1 MSRTIKAIERH
12 MIPRSSRLRVEAPAR
27 QTAQPM
33 RNGERKLVAEW
44 QRGAEILGHAQRKLR
59 LAFAPTQSPALAT
72 LSREFVMSRTL
83 EAITKHTDGSPQ
95 IKPQTMKAM
104 QIHNYGGP
112 EVLHYEDVPR
122 PQPQAGEVLVRIHA
136 AGVNPIDWKV
146 REGHMK
152 DFWPHK
158 FPIILGWDLS
168 GVVEE
173 LGRGVSR
180 LKIGDEVYSLP
191 DPTRNGAYADYIV
204 VREPELALKP
214 KSLHHIRAAAVPL
227 AALTAWQSLF
237 DTARL
242 QPGQRVLI
250 HAGSGGVGHF
260 AVQLAKW
267 KGAYVFA
274 TASTKNQD
282 LLRELGVDEPID
294 YTQQR
299 FEDIAR
305 KIDIVLDTLGDE
317 TQERS
322 WSVLKKGGVL
332 VSLVQP
338 PSEEK
343 AKELGVRAAI
353 IGAQP
358 NGAQLAEIAKII
370 EAGKL
375 APVIDR
381 ILPLSEARR
390 AHELSQS
397 GHTHGKI
404 ALRVSNGDGAFE
416 RKTATLQ

>member
-1 MSRTIKAIERH
+1 MNATKPSAAGRAIN
-12 MIPRSSRLRVEAPAR
+12 P
-27 QTAQPM
+27 
-33 RNGERKLVAEW
+33 
-44 QRGAEILGHAQRKLR
+44 
-59 LAFAPTQSPALAT
+59 QSQ
-72 LSREFVMSRTL
+72 S
-83 EAITKHTDGSPQ
+83 K
-95 IKPQTMKAM
+95 TMKAVR
-104 QIHNYGGP
+104 IHSYGGP
-112 EVLHYEDVPR
+112 EVLQYEDAPR
-122 PQPQAGEVLVRIHA
+122 PKPQAGEALIRVHA

-146 REGHMK
+146 REGEMK
-152 DFWPHK
+152 DFWPHT
-158 FPIILGWDLS
+158 FPLILGWDLS

-180 LKIGDEVYSLP
+180 FKIGDEVYSIP

-204 VREPELALKP
+204 VRESELALKP
-214 KSLHHIRAAAVPL
+214 NSLDHIRAAAVPL

-237 DTARL
+237 DTAQL

-282 LLRELGVDEPID
+282 LLRKLGVDEPID

-299 FEDIAR
+299 FENVAR
-305 KIDIVLDTLGDE
+305 NIDIVLDTLGGE
-317 TQERS
+317 IQERS
-322 WSVLKKGGVL
+322 WSVLKKGGNL

-343 AKELGVRAAI
+343 AKELGVRAALL
-353 IGAQP
+353 GAKP
-358 NGAQLAEIAKII
+358 NGEQLAEIAKII

-381 ILPLSEARR
+381 ILPLSEVRR

-404 ALRVSNGDGAFE
+404 VLRVTNGDGTVE
-416 RKTATLQ
+416 GK

>member
-1 MSRTIKAIERH
+1 MSGTI
-12 MIPRSSRLRVEAPAR
+12 
-27 QTAQPM
+27 
-33 RNGERKLVAEW
+33 
-44 QRGAEILGHAQRKLR
+44 
-59 LAFAPTQSPALAT
+59 
-72 LSREFVMSRTL
+72 
-83 EAITKHTDGSPQ
+83 EAIIKHTGATSE
-95 IKPQTMKAM
+95 KKSASATSQTMKAIR
-104 QIHNYGGP
+104 IHNYGGP
-112 EVLHYEDVPR
+112 EVLHYEDAPR
-122 PQPQAGEVLVRIHA
+122 PQPQAGEVLVRVHA

-158 FPIILGWDLS
+158 FPLILGWDLS

-173 LGRGVSR
+173 LGKGPAAAGRF
-180 LKIGDEVYSLP
+180 KIGDEVYSLP

-214 KSLHHIRAAAVPL
+214 NSLHHIRAAAVPL

-237 DTARL
+237 DTAQL

-305 KIDIVLDTLGDE
+305 KIDIVLDTLGGE

-370 EAGKL
+370 DSGKL

-404 ALRVSNGDGAFE
+404 ALRVNNGDGTLE
-416 RKTATLQ
+416 RKQS

>member
-1 MSRTIKAIERH
+1 MSRTI
-12 MIPRSSRLRVEAPAR
+12 
-27 QTAQPM
+27 
-33 RNGERKLVAEW
+33 
-44 QRGAEILGHAQRKLR
+44 
-59 LAFAPTQSPALAT
+59 
-72 LSREFVMSRTL
+72 
-83 EAITKHTDGSPQ
+83 EAI
-95 IKPQTMKAM
+95 IKDTGAIPEKDSSAKYQTMKAIR
-104 QIHNYGGP
+104 IHNYGGP
-112 EVLHYEDVPR
+112 EVLQYEDAPR
-122 PQPQAGEVLVRIHA
+122 PQPQAGEVLIRVHA

-158 FPIILGWDLS
+158 FPLILGWDLS

-173 LGRGVSR
+173 LGKRVSR
-180 LKIGDEVYSLP
+180 FKIGDEVYSIP

-204 VREPELALKP
+204 VRESELALKP
-214 KSLHHIRAAAVPL
+214 NSLHHIRAAAVPL

-237 DTARL
+237 DTAQL
-242 QPGQRVLI
+242 HPGQRVLI

-282 LLRELGVDEPID
+282 LLRKLGVDEPID

-299 FEDIAR
+299 FENLAR
-305 KIDIVLDTLGDE
+305 TIVIDTIGDD

-322 WSVLKKGGVL
+322 WSVLKKGGIL

-353 IGAQP
+353 VGAQP

-370 EAGKL
+370 DSGEL

-381 ILPLSEARR
+381 ILQLSEARR

-404 ALRVSNGDGAFE
+404 ALRVNNGDGTLE
-416 RKTATLQ
+416 RKQS

>member
-1 MSRTIKAIERH
+1 
-12 MIPRSSRLRVEAPAR
+12 
-27 QTAQPM
+27 
-33 RNGERKLVAEW
+33 
-44 QRGAEILGHAQRKLR
+44 
-59 LAFAPTQSPALAT
+59 
-72 LSREFVMSRTL
+72 
-83 EAITKHTDGSPQ
+83 
-95 IKPQTMKAM
+95 
-104 QIHNYGGP
+104 
-112 EVLHYEDVPR
+112 
-122 PQPQAGEVLVRIHA
+122 
-136 AGVNPIDWKV
+136 
-146 REGHMK
+146 
-152 DFWPHK
+152 
-158 FPIILGWDLS
+158 
-168 GVVEE
+168 
-173 LGRGVSR
+173 
-180 LKIGDEVYSLP
+180 
-191 DPTRNGAYADYIV
+191 
-204 VREPELALKP
+204 
-214 KSLHHIRAAAVPL
+214 L

-237 DTARL
+237 DTAQL

-250 HAGSGGVGHF
+250 HAGSGGVGHL

-370 EAGKL
+370 DSGKL
-375 APVIDR
+375 APIIDR
-381 ILPLSEARR
+381 ILPLCEARR

-404 ALRVSNGDGAFE
+404 ALRVSNGDGTLE
-416 RKTATLQ
+416 RKQS

>member
-1 MSRTIKAIERH
+1 MSGT
-12 MIPRSSRLRVEAPAR
+12 
-27 QTAQPM
+27 T
-33 RNGERKLVAEW
+33 
-44 QRGAEILGHAQRKLR
+44 
-59 LAFAPTQSPALAT
+59 
-72 LSREFVMSRTL
+72 
-83 EAITKHTDGSPQ
+83 EAIIKHTGATSEKKSTSA
-95 IKPQTMKAM
+95 ISQTMKAIR
-104 QIHNYGGP
+104 IHNYGGP
-112 EVLHYEDVPR
+112 EVLHYEDAPR
-122 PQPQAGEVLVRIHA
+122 PEPQAGEVLVRVHA

-158 FPIILGWDLS
+158 FPLILGWDLS

-173 LGRGVSR
+173 LGAGPAAAGRF
-180 LKIGDEVYSLP
+180 KIGDEVYSIP

-204 VREPELALKP
+204 VRESELALKP
-214 KSLHHIRAAAVPL
+214 TSLHHIRAAAVPL

-237 DTARL
+237 DTAQL

-282 LLRELGVDEPID
+282 LLRELGVDKAID

-299 FEDIAR
+299 FEDVAHN
-305 KIDIVLDTLGDE
+305 IDIVLDTMGGE

-343 AKELGVRAAI
+343 AKELGVRAAFVA
-353 IGAQP
+353 GHP
-358 NGAQLAEIAKII
+358 SGAQLAEIAKLIDSG
-370 EAGKL
+370 ELK
-375 APVIDR
+375 PVIDR
-381 ILPLSEARR
+381 ILPLSEVRR

-404 ALRVSNGDGAFE
+404 VLRVSNGDGTLE
-416 RKTATLQ
+416 RKQS

>member
-1 MSRTIKAIERH
+1 MNATK
-12 MIPRSSRLRVEAPAR
+12 PRSAGLTINPQR
-27 QTAQPM
+27 Q
-33 RNGERKLVAEW
+33 GK
-44 QRGAEILGHAQRKLR
+44 
-59 LAFAPTQSPALAT
+59 
-72 LSREFVMSRTL
+72 
-83 EAITKHTDGSPQ
+83 
-95 IKPQTMKAM
+95 TMKAVR
-104 QIHNYGGP
+104 IHNYGGP
-112 EVLHYEDVPR
+112 EVLHYEEAPR
-122 PQPQAGEVLVRIHA
+122 PQPQAGEVLVRVHA
-136 AGVNPIDWKV
+136 AGVNPIDWRV
-146 REGHMK
+146 REGEMK
-152 DFWPHK
+152 DFWPHE
-158 FPIILGWDLS
+158 FPLILGWDLA

-173 LGRGVSR
+173 LGKGVSR
-180 LKIGDEVYSLP
+180 FKIGDEVYSLP
-191 DPTRNGAYADYIV
+191 DPTRNGGYADYIV
-204 VREPELALKP
+204 VRESELALKP
-214 KSLHHIRAAAVPL
+214 NSLHHIRAAAVPL

-237 DTARL
+237 DTGQL

-250 HAGSGGVGHF
+250 HAGSGGVGHL
-260 AVQLAKW
+260 AVQLGKW

-294 YTQQR
+294 YTKQR
-299 FEDIAR
+299 FENVAR
-305 KIDIVLDTLGDE
+305 NIDIVLDTIGGE

-358 NGAQLAEIAKII
+358 NGAQLAEIARII
-370 EAGKL
+370 DSGKL

-390 AHELSQS
+390 AHQLSQS

-404 ALRVSNGDGAFE
+404 VMRVTNGDGTLE
-416 RKTATLQ
+416 RKQS

>member
-1 MSRTIKAIERH
+1 MSKTIEATIKR
-12 MIPRSSRLRVEAPAR
+12 
-27 QTAQPM
+27 T
-33 RNGERKLVAEW
+33 
-44 QRGAEILGHAQRKLR
+44 GATSDKKSGGAK
-59 LAFAPTQSPALAT
+59 S
-72 LSREFVMSRTL
+72 
-83 EAITKHTDGSPQ
+83 
-95 IKPQTMKAM
+95 QTMKAIR
-104 QIHNYGGP
+104 IHNYGGP
-112 EVLHYEDVPR
+112 EVLQYEDAPR
-122 PQPQAGEVLVRIHA
+122 PEPQAGEVLVRVHA
-136 AGVNPIDWKV
+136 AGVNPIDWKI

-158 FPIILGWDLS
+158 FPLILGWDAS
-168 GVVEE
+168 GTVEE
-173 LGRGVSR
+173 VGPGVSR
-180 LKIGDEVYSLP
+180 FKIGDEVYSVT
-191 DPTRNGAYADYIV
+191 DPTRDGAYADYIV
-204 VREPELALKP
+204 VREAELALKP

-227 AALTAWQSLF
+227 AALTAWQALF
-237 DTARL
+237 DTAQL
-242 QPGQRVLI
+242 QPAQRVLM

-282 LLRELGVDEPID
+282 LLRKLGVDKPID

-299 FEDIAR
+299 FDDVAR
-305 KIDIVLDTLGDE
+305 NIDIVLDTLGGE

-343 AKELGVRAAI
+343 AKELGVRAAFL
-353 IGAQP
+353 GAQP

-370 EAGKL
+370 DSGTL

-390 AHELSQS
+390 AHQLSQS

-404 ALRVSNGDGAFE
+404 VLRVSNGDGTLE
-416 RKTATLQ
+416 RKQS

>member
-1 MSRTIKAIERH
+1 MSTTI
-12 MIPRSSRLRVEAPAR
+12 
-27 QTAQPM
+27 
-33 RNGERKLVAEW
+33 
-44 QRGAEILGHAQRKLR
+44 
-59 LAFAPTQSPALAT
+59 
-72 LSREFVMSRTL
+72 
-83 EAITKHTDGSPQ
+83 EAIIKHTGAIPEKDSSA
-95 IKPQTMKAM
+95 KYQTMKAIR
-104 QIHNYGGP
+104 IHNYGGP
-112 EVLHYEDVPR
+112 EVLQYEEAPR
-122 PQPQAGEVLVRIHA
+122 PKPQAGEVVVRVHA

-158 FPIILGWDLS
+158 FPLILGWDLS

-180 LKIGDEVYSLP
+180 FKIGDEVYGLP
-191 DPTRNGAYADYIV
+191 DPTRNGAYADYV
-204 VREPELALKP
+204 VIRESELALKP
-214 KSLHHIRAAAVPL
+214 NSLHHIRAAAVPL

-237 DTARL
+237 DTAQL
-242 QPGQRVLI
+242 EPGQRVLI

-267 KGAYVFA
+267 KGAYIFA

-282 LLRELGVDEPID
+282 LLRELGVDKAID

-299 FEDIAR
+299 FEDVAR
-305 KIDIVLDTLGDE
+305 NIDVVLDTIGGE

-343 AKELGVRAAI
+343 AEGLGVRAAFV
-353 IGAQP
+353 ASHP
-358 NGAQLAEIAKII
+358 SGAQLAEIAKMIDS
-370 EAGKL
+370 GKL

-381 ILPLSEARR
+381 ILPLSEVRR

-397 GHTHGKI
+397 GHVRGKI
-404 ALRVSNGDGAFE
+404 ILRVKEQTS
-416 RKTATLQ
+416 